1 VQTQTGINAT
11 AAASVVSI
19 CSAVMFDRIR
29 VQPPMNSGV
38 WEIAD
43 RVVRKE
49 GMSGRI
55 CTIFE
60 GLHVKFHLHA
70 EK

>member
-29 VQPPMNSGV
+29 VQPPKNSGV
-38 WEIAD
+38 WTVE
-43 RVVRKE
+43 
-49 GMSGRI
+49 
-55 CTIFE
+55 
-60 GLHVKFHLHA
+60 
-70 EK
+70 